1 MTQVIEV
8 KAHAADIRYVDT
20 PEEVAHCYALMRQ
33 LRPHLA
39 SESEFVERWHR
50 QAADGYRLLAI
61 WQGAQPV
68 ALAGYR
74 VQENL
79 IHGRFFYVDDLVTDE
94 AQRGGGCGH
103 LLMDRLKDEARA
115 LNCSK
120 LALDTAL
127 SNSLGQR
134 FYFREGLLSRALRF
148 YFDL

>member
-1 MTQVIEV
+1 MT
-8 KAHAADIRYVDT
+8 HAVEAKTQAMDIHYVDA
-20 PEEVAHCYALMRQ
+20 PEEVARCYALMRQ
-33 LRPHLA
+33 LRPHLV
-39 SESEFVERWHR
+39 SEREFIERWRR
-50 QAADGYRLLAI
+50 QAEDGYRLLAI
-61 WQGAQPV
+61 WKGAQPV

-94 AQRGGGCGH
+94 AQRGGGYGR

-115 LNCSK
+115 LDCSK
-120 LALDTAL
+120 LVLDTAL

>member
-1 MTQVIEV
+1 MTQAIEL
-8 KAHAADIRYVDT
+8 KTHAADIRYVDT
-20 PEEVAHCYALMRQ
+20 PEEVALCYALMRQ

-50 QAADGYRLLAI
+50 QSADGYRLLAI

-94 AQRGGGCGH
+94 AQRGGGYGR
-103 LLMDRLKDEARA
+103 LLMDRLKNEARV